1 MSTTETTRSKSDA
14 RETAASKTAK
24 KLLQL
29 TELKAES
36 SSLEAQF
43 DSFWRSL

>member
-1 MSTTETTRSKSDA
+1 MNTTATPRQKA
-14 RETAASKTAK
+14 N

-29 TELKAES
+29 TELKSES
-36 SSLEAQF
+36 SALEAQF